1 MYTFIESL
9 KLALSSIRA
18 HKLRSFLTLL
28 GVIFGVMTVVAVASV
43 IEGANRYVSEKI
55 ANQGANTLTIQ
66 KFGLI
71 TSFEEFLDANR
82 RNKDLTLEDV
92 TYLRQNLTLAS
103 FIGAEGQN
111 NTEVKAG
118 NEKLANVS
126 VKGVTASMANIDTV
140 QAEFG
145 RYVGD
150 IDEERSRYVAMVGV
164 EVADKLYA
172 TRDVIGKEIKIEGLP
187 FEIIGVGKEQGSI
200 FGQSQDQYV
209 TIPITT
215 FQKIWGG
222 RRSLTISIKGAEN
235 VNFNNLQDQAKMLMR
250 SRHKVPYSEKD
261 TFGIITADAINDLFK
276 TLTGTLATVAL
287 GVTSISLVVGGI
299 VIMNIMLV
307 AVTERTR
314 EIGIRKSLGARR
326 KDILLQFLIE
336 ATVLSGCGGL
346 IGLGIAY
353 VLKWILVSF
362 TPVPA
367 SMPLWAVAL
376 ALIVSTGTGAIF
388 GIYPAWKAAR
398 LDPIV
403 ALRAE

>member
-43 IEGANRYVSEKI
+43 IEGANKYISEKI
-55 ANQGANTLTIQ
+55 ADQGANTLTIQ
-66 KFGLI
+66 KFGII

-92 TYLRQNLTLAS
+92 KYLRQNLTLAL
-103 FIGAEGQN
+103 FIGADGQSS
-111 NTEVKAG
+111 TEVKAG

-126 VKGVTASMANIDTV
+126 VKGVTASMANIDVV
-140 QAEFG
+140 QAEIG
-145 RYVGD
+145 RYIGE
-150 IDEERSRYVAMVGV
+150 IDEERSRYVAMIGV
-164 EVADKLYA
+164 EVADKIYA

-222 RRSLTISIKGAEN
+222 RRSLTISIKGAED

-276 TLTGTLATVAL
+276 TLTGTIATVAL

-336 ATVLSGCGGL
+336 AIVLSGCGGL
-346 IGLGIAY
+346 IGLGVAY
-353 VLKWILVSF
+353 VLKWVLVSF

-388 GIYPAWKAAR
+388 GIYPAWKAAK

>member
-43 IEGANRYVSEKI
+43 IEGANKYISEKI

-66 KFGLI
+66 KFGII

-92 TYLRQNLTLAS
+92 RYLRQNMTLAL
-103 FIGAEGQN
+103 FIGADGQSS
-111 NTEVKAG
+111 TEVKAG
-118 NEKLANVS
+118 NEKMPSIS

-140 QAEFG
+140 QPDIG

-150 IDEERSRYVAMVGV
+150 VDEERSRYVAMIGTA
-164 EVADKLYA
+164 VADKLYA
-172 TRDVIGKEIKIEGLP
+172 NRDVIGKEIKIEGLP
-187 FEIIGVGKEQGSI
+187 FEIIGVGKEQGSV
-200 FGQSQDQYV
+200 FGQSQDEYV
-209 TIPITT
+209 EIPITT
-215 FQKIWGG
+215 FQKMYGA
-222 RRSLTISIKGAEN
+222 RRSLAISIKGAEN
-235 VNFNNLQDQAKMLMR
+235 VNFNNLQDQARMLMR
-250 SRHKVPYSEKD
+250 ARHKVLYSEKD

-276 TLTGTLATVAL
+276 TLTGTIATVAL

-336 ATVLSGCGGL
+336 AVVLSGCGGL
-346 IGLGIAY
+346 IGLAIAY
-353 VLKWILVSF
+353 GLKWVLVSF

-367 SMPLWAVAL
+367 SMPLWAVFL
-376 ALIVSTGTGAIF
+376 AMIVSTGTGAIF